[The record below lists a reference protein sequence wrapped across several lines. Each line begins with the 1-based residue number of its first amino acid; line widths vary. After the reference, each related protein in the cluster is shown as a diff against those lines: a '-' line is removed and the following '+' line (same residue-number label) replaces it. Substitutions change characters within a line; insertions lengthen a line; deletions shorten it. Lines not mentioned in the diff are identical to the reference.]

1 MLDELLF
8 TENLIVVQKDAIID
22 SSKQNSLPQSP
33 SLFTGFIRKG

>member
-22 SSKQNSLPQSP
+22 SSKRKQFASVAQSVYWVSLE
-33 SLFTGFIRKG
+33 G